1 MKMLPVFSLR
11 DLHIKAGEIL
21 KHAEKGE
28 VSLIMAQ
35 DRPSFL
41 AVPFDDFLVKHGVNR
56 SLAVDL
62 FETGAVTLSQAAKM
76 ADLPMEGF
84 IELLGEQGVN
94 VVNYS
99 PEDLDSELDDA

>member
-1 MKMLPVFSLR
+1 MKVLPVFSFR
-11 DLHIKAGEIL
+11 DLHIKAAEIL
-21 KHAEKGE
+21 QHAEKGE
-28 VSLIMAQ
+28 VSLIMEQ

-56 SLAVDL
+56 SLALDL
-62 FETGAVTLSQAAKM
+62 FEAGAVTLSQAARI

-84 IELLGEQGVN
+84 IELLGQQGVD
-94 VVNYS
+94 VVDYA